1 MKTMRSIARTCV
13 LGALWTALLSIGFSG
28 MAAAQVSPNEVL
40 DPTLRAL
47 EKEYFPQLKAVHQAI
62 TRAHFPF
69 PFSLSRFVGLDPAQQ
84 VEADT
89 RGLEFVHFKDRVVL
103 KATGN
108 YNAAYSASQFT
119 RNERASRTFRDV
131 FLPILQLETQT
142 IPQDVACDALGFEVA
157 YHVRETQKS
166 FDYEGK
172 EILVVVLDRADA
184 FLMAQAAGDNERQ
197 EILNRSMVY
206 VNGEDYGLSLLDK
219 DPLMVDKMA
228 RSKSKKVD
236 ATSTAGSSTSVA
248 RLTHSQPNLLPSG
261 PGSASPAAGGEA
273 HPEAGAK
280 VDLSNAKPAA
290 KPEDAERLE
299 SQYKSAL
306 AAFAKE
312 GEARFQFVNYDPPA
326 FVVVS
331 KQLALQMTLR
341 NTQKFDPEK
350 SSIYKRAAQTF
361 DLFLAPKMADILAK
375 APDDDA
381 MDLFDFSI
389 VNPLTSTGKE
399 RSEAIEFVMPKGPA
413 RQFAASEIT
422 NQQLI
427 DKSVVLVNGVR
438 VALNLQLVE

>member
-1 MKTMRSIARTCV
+1 MNSLPSGVQKTLA
-13 LGALWTALLSIGFSG
+13 ALFLLAASAIFPGPS
-28 MAAAQVSPNEVL
+28 AAQVSPNEVL
-40 DPTLRAL
+40 DPTLKAL
-47 EKEYFPQLKAVHQAI
+47 EKEYFPQLKTINQAVAKI
-62 TRAHFPF
+62 HFPF
-69 PFSLSRFVGLDPAQQ
+69 PFSLSRIVGLEPVQQ

-108 YNAAYSASQFT
+108 YNAAYSAGQFT
-119 RNERASRTFRDV
+119 RNERAARTFRDV
-131 FLPILQLETQT
+131 FLPVLQQETQ
-142 IPQDVACDALGFEVA
+142 IISPDVECDALGFEIA
-157 YHVRETQKS
+157 YHVREKQKS

-184 FLMAQAAGDNERQ
+184 FLMAQAGSDNDRQ
-197 EILNRSMVY
+197 EILNRSLIY
-206 VNGEDYGLSLLDK
+206 VNGDDYGLSLLDK
-219 DPLMVDKMA
+219 DPLAVDKAA
-228 RSKSKKVD
+228 RSKLKKPD
-236 ATSTAGSSTSVA
+236 AASTVGSATSVA
-248 RLTHSQPNLLPSG
+248 RLTRSQPNPLTGGSG
-261 PGSASPAAGGEA
+261 NTSHSTAVAGET
-273 HPEAGAK
+273 HPEK
-280 VDLSNAKPAA
+280 MDLSNTKPAA
-290 KPEDAERLE
+290 KPEDAERLQ

-350 SSIYKRAAQTF
+350 TSLYKRAAQTF

-375 APDDDA
+375 APDDDI
-381 MDLFDFSI
+381 LEVFDFSI
-389 VNPLTSTGKE
+389 VNPLISTGKE
-399 RSEAIEFVMPKGPA
+399 RSEAVEFVIPKGLA
-413 RQFAASEIT
+413 RQFAAAEIT

-438 VALNLQLVE
+438 IALNLQLVE